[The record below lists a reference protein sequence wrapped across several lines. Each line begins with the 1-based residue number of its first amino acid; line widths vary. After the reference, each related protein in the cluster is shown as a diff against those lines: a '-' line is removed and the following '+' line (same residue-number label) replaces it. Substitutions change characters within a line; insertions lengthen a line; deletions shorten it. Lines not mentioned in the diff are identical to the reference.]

1 MFDAFLLQPG
11 ATNML
16 IARDAMLAAD
26 MARFGGA
33 NQVEIWRAFAKRGMG
48 VMPLRQIANTKL

>member
-26 MARFGGA
+26 MARFGAPTRWKSGA
-33 NQVEIWRAFAKRGMG
+33 LSRSADGC
-48 VMPLRQIANTKL
+48 